1 MANNTANKTAKKTK
15 RSHMAGA
22 FDIRNVIGSLMGLYG
37 LVLLLSYFLL
47 DPGMDVTTGEP
58 KNETYNL
65 VCGLAMVVVAAV
77 FFLWTKLDPIKIDES
92 AEPAEAAEPA
102 DSADSADSPASQAK

>member
-1 MANNTANKTAKKTK
+1 MTKKSSASQNSQ
-15 RSHMAGA
+15 RSHTAGA

-37 LVLLLSYFLL
+37 LVLLISYFLL

-65 VCGLAMVVVAAV
+65 VCGLAMIAVAAV
-77 FFLWTKLDPIKIDES
+77 FLLWTKLDPIKIDES
-92 AEPAEAAEPA
+92 AAQDVQAE
-102 DSADSADSPASQAK
+102 

>member
-1 MANNTANKTAKKTK
+1 MANNTANNTASKPK

-37 LVLLLSYFLL
+37 VVLLISYFLL

-77 FFLWTKLDPIKIDES
+77 FFLWTKLDPIKIDEPV
-92 AEPAEAAEPA
+92 EPGEP
-102 DSADSADSPASQAK
+102 ADSPASQSK

>member
-1 MANNTANKTAKKTK
+1 MATNTEAKAVKAVK

-37 LVLLLSYFLL
+37 LVLLISYFLL

-65 VCGLAMVVVAAV
+65 VCGLAMIVVAAV
-77 FFLWTKLDPIKIDES
+77 FFLWTKLDPVKIDEPVETAES
-92 AEPAEAAEPA
+92 ADP
-102 DSADSADSPASQAK
+102 ADSADSPASQSK

>member
-1 MANNTANKTAKKTK
+1 MANNTEAKVSKTSK
-15 RSHMAGA
+15 RSDMAGA

-37 LVLLLSYFLL
+37 LVLLISYFLL

-65 VCGLAMVVVAAV
+65 VCGLAMIAVAAV
-77 FFLWTKLDPIKIDES
+77 FLLWTKLDPIKIDES
-92 AEPAEAAEPA
+92 AAQDVQAE
-102 DSADSADSPASQAK
+102 

>member
-1 MANNTANKTAKKTK
+1 MANNTEAKVSKTSK

-37 LVLLLSYFLL
+37 LVLLISYFLL

-65 VCGLAMVVVAAV
+65 VCGLAMIAVAVV
-77 FFLWTKLDPIKIDES
+77 FLLWTKLDPIKIDES
-92 AEPAEAAEPA
+92 AAQDVQAE
-102 DSADSADSPASQAK
+102 

>member
-1 MANNTANKTAKKTK
+1 MANNTANKTVKKTK

-77 FFLWTKLDPIKIDES
+77 FFLWTKLDPVKIDE
-92 AEPAEAAEPA
+92 PA
-102 DSADSADSPASQAK
+102 DTAESADPADPADSPASRSK

>member
-1 MANNTANKTAKKTK
+1 MANNTANNTANKTANKPK

-37 LVLLLSYFLL
+37 LVLLISYFVL

-65 VCGLAMVVVAAV
+65 VCGLAMVAVAAV
-77 FFLWTKLDPIKIDES
+77 FFLWTKLDPVKIDEPV
-92 AEPAEAAEPA
+92 EPAESGA
-102 DSADSADSPASQAK
+102 SPASESK

>member
-65 VCGLAMVVVAAV
+65 VCGFAMVVVAAV

-92 AEPAEAAEPA
+92 AEPAESADPA
-102 DSADSADSPASQAK
+102 DPADSPASRSK